1 MLEQNDTA
9 GRTNKTMRKE
19 LVPVILMD
27 YEQAKY
33 EISRIEYHYN
43 SERRPSSLQYIT
55 LLQVFLR

>member
-43 SERRPSSLQYIT
+43 SGIYCSVSHASR
-55 LLQVFLR
+55 